1 MTERSDIY
9 KSSIVNRQSS
19 IPALPSWVMIHIVR
33 ICNKILTFLICFV
46 TLWACLTSPVPASV
60 SKKNVDHFELV
71 QKKLV
76 KDGFDHEKIQRLYSR
91 PQVFFETKGV
101 TLLFT
106 YSEAKLDYDQF
117 AADRPIDK
125 AKKYMLKY
133 KKDLDRTEKAYGVD
147 SHVITAI
154 LLVESRLGKYLGT
167 RSTLN
172 TLSTLAALMDPHTRT
187 EFYDQIPPAKRVSR
201 KKFEKSA
208 QKRSKWAYKELKAF
222 LEYTHQEGLDPAE
235 IPGSFAGALG
245 LSQFMPSSIL
255 TYGKDGNND
264 GSIDLY
270 THADAIASIANYL
283 KSHGWYPGI
292 SRKKAEKVI
301 YRYNHSEYYV
311 KAILKIAGLLKS

>member
-1 MTERSDIY
+1 ML
-9 KSSIVNRQSS
+9 SS
-19 IPALPSWVMIHIVR
+19 
-33 ICNKILTFLICFV
+33 LICM
-46 TLWACLTSPVPASV
+46 TLFGLCLSAPLSASTQ
-60 SKKNVDHFELV
+60 KKADHFKFL
-71 QKKLV
+71 QKKLI
-76 KDGFDHEKIQRLYSR
+76 KDGFNREKIQRLYRR
-91 PQVFFETKGV
+91 PQVFFETEGV

-117 AADRPIDK
+117 AADGPIDN
-125 AKKYMLKY
+125 AKKYMGKY
-133 KKDLDRTEKAYGVD
+133 KKDLDKTEKTYGVNGR
-147 SHVITAI
+147 VITAI
-154 LLVESRLGKYLGT
+154 LLVETRLGKYLGT

-172 TLSTLAALMDPHTRT
+172 TLSTLASLMDPQTRT
-187 EFYDQIPPAKRVSR
+187 DFYDQIPPAKRISR
-201 KKFEKSA
+201 TKFEKSA

-222 LEYTHQEGLDPAE
+222 LKYTHQEGLDPAE

-255 TYGKDGNND
+255 TYGKDGDND

-283 KSHGWYPGI
+283 KSHGWRPGI

-311 KAILKIAGLLKS
+311 KAILKIADLLKS